1 MSADSTVRHARVKGM
16 PDTSGATARSYAG
29 AGPSGADGPI
39 GPPAMNADADRPRT
53 AHRTGGGAADG
64 ASDGGAVGT
73 APLRCAAP
81 TAPPRNHRT
90 GIFVLSRLDSR
101 ETATGEAGASRR
113 NPWTQRARDTPP
125 RQGRRNP
132 TRANPQNPRV

>member
-64 ASDGGAVGT
+64 ASDGGAEGGT
-73 APLRCAAP
+73 IASIIEAWRQDRFEVA
-81 TAPPRNHRT
+81 
-90 GIFVLSRLDSR
+90 LSEHIYD
-101 ETATGEAGASRR
+101 EAIVRSEEH
-113 NPWTQRARDTPP
+113 TSEL
-125 RQGRRNP
+125 
-132 TRANPQNPRV
+132 